1 MYEAAINTC
10 SNSELPLFCRLAI
23 VDQCGWGSAA
33 ADVVIRIDCNR
44 ILGKWGGGEW
54 LEDVVVPRRSCSF
67 SPHHSNPLLVLYAND
82 RNVTSCCRRHNRQG
96 DKWTRSGTQ
105 QGEHDH
111 EHKHGQRHGH
121 GHLMVAEHVGDSWQQ
136 LSNMCGQ
143 VVNQEY

>member
-10 SNSELPLFCRLAI
+10 SNSELPLFRLAI

-44 ILGKWGGGEW
+44 I
-54 LEDVVVPRRSCSF
+54 VYRRSGEVGSGWRMLWCRGDHAAF
-67 SPHHSNPLLVLYAND
+67 SPHHSIPLLVLYAND
-82 RNVTSCCRRHNRQG
+82 RNVTSCCRRQNRQG

-111 EHKHGQRHGH
+111 EHGHRHGH

-143 VVNQEY
+143 VVNQE